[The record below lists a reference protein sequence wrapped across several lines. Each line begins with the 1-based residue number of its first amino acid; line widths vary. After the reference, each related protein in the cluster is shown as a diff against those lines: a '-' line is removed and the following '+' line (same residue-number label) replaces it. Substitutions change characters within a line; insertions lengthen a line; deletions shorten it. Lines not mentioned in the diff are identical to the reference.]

1 MFLAE
6 VALGK
11 EHGIDRDDWSLT
23 KPPSGY
29 DSIVARG
36 RTEPGMLFIL
46 IIAHIYTPL
55 VVIIYNNCTYV
66 LKKFAYDIYIN
77 ECGTLSMMTALKT
90 LICSI

>member
-11 EHGIDRDDWSLT
+11 EHGIDRDDWTLT

-36 RTEPGMLFIL
+36 RTEPGMMFIL
-46 IIAHIYTPL
+46 IITHIYTLL
-55 VVIIYNNCTYV
+55 VVIIYNNCTL
-66 LKKFAYDIYIN
+66 LKKFACDIYIN
-77 ECGTLSMMTALKT
+77 ECGTLSMMAAFRT

>member
-11 EHGIDRDDWSLT
+11 EHGIDRDDWTLT

-36 RTEPGMLFIL
+36 RTEPGMMFIL
-46 IIAHIYTPL
+46 HIYTLL
-55 VVIIYNNCTYV
+55 VVIIYNNCIP

-77 ECGTLSMMTALKT
+77 EYGTLSMMAAFRT

>member
-11 EHGIDRDDWSLT
+11 EHSIDCDDWTLT

-36 RTEPGMLFIL
+36 RTEPGMHASTTICTSPIYCSFMQPNNYMTRVQPLKVQYLSTINMTKIVSMLEDHIIL
-46 IIAHIYTPL
+46 
-55 VVIIYNNCTYV
+55 
-66 LKKFAYDIYIN
+66 
-77 ECGTLSMMTALKT
+77 
-90 LICSI
+90 

>member
-23 KPPSGY
+23 KPPTGY

-36 RTEPGMLFIL
+36 RTEPGTLFFSVYISFL
-46 IIAHIYTPL
+46 SWLNSHNF
-55 VVIIYNNCTYV
+55 VVI
-66 LKKFAYDIYIN
+66 F
-77 ECGTLSMMTALKT
+77 
-90 LICSI
+90 